1 MKEVDPKKTKRA
13 AAFAWWMQA
22 PMPMVTLFQT
32 MDVTNLVR
40 WCRKRGWGFHMLMCW
55 CIGCAAAQMEDFSSG
70 AGTEKR
76 IPYRFTPVVPVP
88 PYADGWDGGCPV
100 PRPVAERNADF
111 FQQNQGDRKAGIA
124 FRSPWFSFGFAPPAT
139 LGEDRR
145 DTISSPTKSPGW
157 SLGRRVSR

>member
-1 MKEVDPKKTKRA
+1 MKEVDPKETKRA

-70 AGTEKR
+70 AGTEKKDSGPFYPCR
-76 IPYRFTPVVPVP
+76 SSSTIRRWM
-88 PYADGWDGGCPV
+88 GWRLP
-100 PRPVAERNADF
+100 
-111 FQQNQGDRKAGIA
+111 
-124 FRSPWFSFGFAPPAT
+124 
-139 LGEDRR
+139 
-145 DTISSPTKSPGW
+145 SS
-157 SLGRRVSR
+157 